1 MPPAAAIEPE
11 KILKELRELWVQL
24 GQTAVGQNPAAPG
37 GVLRACAMTLLVAA
51 EPDADGRDAESAHRT
66 IGVLM
71 HDQPSRAI
79 VISPREG
86 GEFGARVFS
95 ECWMPFGSQQQIC
108 AEGIEITTD
117 AEQTDEVARLL
128 VPLIAPDLPVVLW
141 CRGPQAFR
149 DRSLDPLFALADKII
164 FDTARVR
171 NSPSAIEF
179 LRRMRHSS
187 HGRPSIADLEWTRLT
202 GWREA
207 VAHLLGKDA
216 AQVTSARVT
225 HAGAKPGTSALY
237 FARWIEKALPGAA
250 VLLEPVAGSSA
261 SDSAGDDA
269 AGLRGVTFSKIGHDP
284 TFSSPDVSIRF
295 RDSAALEVRDGA
307 KTYTSP
313 LPGISEEVLM
323 REELSILGR
332 DPVFDRVLG

>member
-1 MPPAAAIEPE
+1 MAATVIEPE
-11 KILKELRELWVQL
+11 KILKELRELWVEL
-24 GQTAVGQNPAAPG
+24 GQGQAGENHEAGG

-51 EPDADGRDAESAHRT
+51 EPDGDGRDAEAAHRT

-79 VISPREG
+79 VIVPREG

-117 AEQTDEVARLL
+117 SEQTDEVARLL
-128 VPLIAPDLPVVLW
+128 VPLIAPDLPVMLW

-171 NSPSAIEF
+171 HASSAIEF
-179 LRRMRHSS
+179 LRRMRQSS
-187 HGRPSIADLEWTRLT
+187 HGRPRIADLAWTRLT

-207 VAHLLGKDA
+207 VAHEMGGALGA
-216 AQVTSARVT
+216 GEARVTAARVT
-225 HAGAKPGTSALY
+225 HCGEKPGTSALY
-237 FARWIEKALPGAA
+237 FARWIEKALPAATVTLEPAAADAASTAA
-250 VLLEPVAGSSA
+250 V
-261 SDSAGDDA
+261 
-269 AGLRGVTFSKIGHDP
+269 GLCGVTF
-284 TFSSPDVSIRF
+284 TR
-295 RDSAALEVRDGA
+295 AAGEIAIHQKDAASLEVRAGA
-307 KTYTSP
+307 KTYASP
-313 LPGISEEVLM
+313 LPGLSEEMLLG
-323 REELSILGR
+323 EELSILGS
-332 DPVFDRVLG
+332 DPAFDRVLG